1 MFNAEVW
8 NQYGTFCFEFK
19 ICLFWYQY
27 VTEINDFEFFLPYLS
42 RSNLGPGTFNLFL
55 RVVFIISV
63 YGLFEKIFY
72 PKFLVFKIADLTN
85 HTQN

>member
-42 RSNLGPGTFNLFL
+42 RSNLDPGTFKPCHREGFN
-55 RVVFIISV
+55 
-63 YGLFEKIFY
+63 
-72 PKFLVFKIADLTN
+72 VFKLYGSGMEIILAFFITDN
-85 HTQN
+85 DIN